1 MDMLLKGKRAL
12 VTGNISGIG
21 AQCARV
27 LADEGVFTTDGGTAS
42 PAEGGPQP
50 AKLVKVELLTEAAVR

>member
-12 VTGNISGIG
+12 IAGSTSGIG

-27 LADEGVFTTDGGTAS
+27 LADEGVFTSDGGTAS
-42 PAEGGPQP
+42 PPGEGPQP
-50 AKLVKVELLTEAAVR
+50 AKLVKVELLTQAAVR

>member
-1 MDMLLKGKRAL
+1 VQL

-27 LADEGVFTTDGGTAS
+27 LADEGVFTIDGGTAS